1 METYSVDMRP
11 TVLLVDGAHMLR
23 RSMYQNGLRELSN
36 SKGVPTGA
44 IYGFMNSLKSAVTSM
59 SANSVVVC
67 WEGGHSERRL
77 SVYDNYKKRDIE
89 EDPERDIHG
98 MTDYEYYCHQ
108 LSWIKKILEMLGVH
122 QLRVEGKEGDD
133 VLYQAAHLLKG
144 KKIIISEDK
153 DFYALVSDDISIYR
167 PVKKEY
173 IDIGNFK
180 EVSGGYSSPT
190 HFLYGKVL
198 LGDGSD
204 NIPAVTK
211 GVGEKTITTI
221 LEKIENP
228 IDINPDRILKE
239 AALIGNARSMKLVS
253 AGIEPINRNLDLV
266 DISREKFDIFQLQSI
281 SDELSSQKYPN
292 LAMATKIFN
301 TLEFNA
307 DNIRSMTQ
315 RLSQM
320 SEYSL
325 SHVIDKD
332 YIKNVMIGGIM

>member
-36 SKGVPTGA
+36 SRGVPTGA
-44 IYGFMNSLKSAVTSM
+44 IYGFMNSLKAAVTSM
-59 SANSVVVC
+59 SANSVIVC

-77 SVYDNYKKRDIE
+77 NVYDNYKKRDIE

-153 DFYALVSDDISIYR
+153 DFYALVSEDISIYR
-167 PVKKEY
+167 PIKKEY
-173 IDIGNFK
+173 VDIGNFK
-180 EVSGGYSSPT
+180 EVSGGYTSPT

-211 GVGEKTITTI
+211 GVGEKTVTSI
-221 LEKIENP
+221 LERIENP
-228 IDINPDRILKE
+228 TEINPDRILKE
-239 AALIGNARSMKLVS
+239 AALIGNARTMKLVS
-253 AGIEPINRNLDLV
+253 AGVEPINRNLDLV

-281 SDELSSQKYPN
+281 SDELSTQKYPN

-301 TLEFNA
+301 TLEFNEN
-307 DNIRSMTQ
+307 NIRSMTQ

-332 YIKNVMIGGIM
+332 YIKSVMIGGIV